1 MKTAVT
7 HTRIPGLAE
16 PRRGKVRDIYDLG
29 DTLLIVSTDRISAFD
44 WILPTGIPDKGRVLN
59 GLSVFWLT
67 EILTNID
74 SHFIS
79 ENVADIIDS
88 LPDEAKETAPIQDLL
103 GRSMLVRKLN
113 VVLVECVVRGY
124 LAGSAWMEYQ
134 HRGQVLGH
142 LLPIGLTECAKLSIP
157 IFTPAIKFAS
167 GHDVNVTR
175 SQMRLHLEKEFDLDP
190 IASETLATQLERVS
204 MAIYR
209 LGSQYAEKH
218 GLILAD
224 TKFEFGLTADKA
236 IVLIDEAL
244 TPDSSRFWL
253 ANSYEPG
260 RDQTS
265 LDKQFVRDWLTNEA
279 HWDRNSP
286 PPALPD
292 EVVAQ
297 TRERYV
303 AAFEQ
308 LTSQSFPWK

>member
-103 GRSMLVRKLN
+103 GRSMLVRKME
-113 VVLVECVVRGY
+113 VIPVECVVRGY
-124 LAGSAWMEYQ
+124 LAGSGWKEYQ
-134 HRGQVLGH
+134 QNGTVCGNVL
-142 LLPIGLTECAKLSIP
+142 PDGLQQCARLDCP
-157 IFTPAIKFAS
+157 IFTPSTKAEA
-167 GHDVNVTR
+167 GHDQNMTFD
-175 SQMRLHLEKEFDLDP
+175 QMIRYLKETVHLEKYWGDGLRILSIHAF
-190 IASETLATQLERVS
+190 RK
-204 MAIYR
+204 
-209 LGSQYAEKH
+209 GSQHAKKH